1 MKAVIVASGPSASG
15 FVPPDDVTVICVNGV
30 IEWISRADYWF
41 TLDANPANLRRKALY
56 RQGVKYYAALD
67 DRYWTPGNMTRLK
80 RISMGVDA
88 GLCTEPWV
96 INSGNS
102 AFGALGLAYHLG
114 AKKALLIGVD
124 GTIEPRVEGGRSG
137 ALQHLPRLFDSA
149 AHQIQMVNCGKLKA
163 KKIKKMPIEQG
174 LEWLRA

>member
-1 MKAVIVASGPSASG
+1 MRVVIVASGPSTRG

-30 IEWISRADYWF
+30 IEWIQRADYWF
-41 TLDANPANLRRKALY
+41 TLDANPANLKRKALS
-56 RQGVKYYAALD
+56 RQGVKYYSALHP
-67 DRYWTPGNMTRLK
+67 RFWTPGHVIRLN
-80 RISMGVDA
+80 RVSMGVDA
-88 GLCTEPWV
+88 GLCLEPWV

-114 AKKALLIGVD
+114 AEKVLLIGVD
-124 GTIEPRVEGGRSG
+124 GTMEPRVEGGRSG

-149 AHQIQMVNCGKLKA
+149 AHQIQMVNCGNLKA
-163 KKIKKMPIEQG
+163 RKIKKMPLDKG